1 MVAKIRGVQSLEE
14 LKTQVSGGNFQVTHA
29 YIMSVG

>member
-1 MVAKIRGVQSLEE
+1 MVAKIRGVHSLEE
-14 LKTQVSGGNFQVTHA
+14 KHKFQVEISSTHA